1 MTDERQKQIL
11 ANNLNYFLSVNGK
24 QQNEV
29 AKAIGEKTTT
39 FNTWCKGKAMPSVGK
54 IQKIADYFGVGKS
67 ALTDEHPINNPNDMY
82 LSICHHIQKC
92 DPRFANIIKDYFL
105 MTKDEKELICD
116 FFETFVTKN
125 RGEADVSIA
134 QPTSTSPRKDYI

>member
-1 MTDERQKQIL
+1 MNDNEQKRIF
-11 ANNLNYFLSVNGK
+11 ANNLNHYININGK

-29 AKAIGEKTTT
+29 AKAIGEKPST
-39 FNTWCKGKAMPSVGK
+39 FNMWCKGNSMPSVGK

-67 ALTDEHPINNPNDMY
+67 ALIDEHPINNPDDMY

-105 MTKDEKELICD
+105 MTKEEKELICD
-116 FFETFVTKN
+116 FFENVRNKES
-125 RGEADVSIA
+125 GEADVSIA